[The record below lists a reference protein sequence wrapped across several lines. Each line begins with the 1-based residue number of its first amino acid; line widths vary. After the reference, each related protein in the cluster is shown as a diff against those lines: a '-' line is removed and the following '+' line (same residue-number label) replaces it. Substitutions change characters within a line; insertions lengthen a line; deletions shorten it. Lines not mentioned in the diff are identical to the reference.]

1 MGRSKS
7 DSSLTFAE
15 RASTGS
21 LTSHKK
27 VTLPRVK
34 DFAISV
40 VTSLWRPTSRI
51 CEASTCAASSSLMPS
66 RPSQFASTKRVFCL
80 PDRLRLVH
88 LQSHPVRPCLQSLV
102 VVASFSSSL
111 TSGSAN
117 VPAGGARIPWVS
129 QGPPLRR
136 RVLSVMLLLLWA
148 VMGANVSWRKGKC
161 GQCTCW
167 TSTTITVRNHLG
179 FSAVWKEI
187 HQEKAAELL
196 ALTERL
202 SLRKWLVDVKE
213 VVHVAGVLG
222 WSRCSHGSRL

>member
-1 MGRSKS
+1 MWGGSTEHGGTLPSHRNNKLSVFSAGLRGKPSDYDGLVLWRQDRLASQRSKRDGS
-7 DSSLTFAE
+7 VKIRLVIDLRRTGVNGLTHV
-15 RASTGS
+15 TQ
-21 LTSHKK
+21 K

-102 VVASFSSSL
+102 VGASFSSSL

-129 QGPPLRR
+129 QGPPLRG

-148 VMGANVSWRKGKC
+148 VMGANLSWRKGKC

-167 TSTTITVRNHLG
+167 RRYHD
-179 FSAVWKEI
+179 
-187 HQEKAAELL
+187 
-196 ALTERL
+196 ERP
-202 SLRKWLVDVKE
+202 
-213 VVHVAGVLG
+213 
-222 WSRCSHGSRL
+222 